1 MSEIYYKTLNRV
13 YKDNQYCDFLNHG
26 YYPIHEK
33 VNSQDLFFKTSASL
47 YLNAIEKVSD
57 SLSNK
62 KLLEVSYGRGGG
74 ARVIKQIYPT
84 LDITACDLSAEN
96 IEFCKQTSD
105 NIKFT
110 VANAENLPY
119 INNAFN
125 IVLNI
130 EASHCYHNRKKFFS
144 EVHRVLK
151 DDGIFVYSD
160 CFANFVFNQEMEFS
174 DYFKIEQR
182 FDVTKNVAE
191 SCEYMSKVLDGN
203 PSQLTS
209 SQIILNK
216 KIFDSKIND
225 YKTKEAIVLI
235 YILKKA

>member
-13 YKDNQYCDFLNHG
+13 YGDNRYCDFLNHG

-33 VNSQDLFFKTSASL
+33 VNNQDLFFKTSASL

-57 SLSNK
+57 SLLNK
-62 KLLEVSYGRGGG
+62 TLLEVSCGRGGG
-74 ARVIKQIYPT
+74 SRIIKQIYPT
-84 LDITACDLSAEN
+84 IDIIACDLSAEN
-96 IEFCKQTSD
+96 IQFCRQTSN
-105 NIKFT
+105 NIEFK
-110 VANAENLPY
+110 VANAENLTY
-119 INNAFN
+119 VDNSFD

-130 EASHCYHNRKKFFS
+130 EASHCYHDRRKFFS

-151 DDGIFVYSD
+151 DDGVFVYSD
-160 CFANFVFNQEMEFS
+160 CFANMVFNQEMEFS

-182 FDVTKNVAE
+182 FDVTENVAE
-191 SCEYMSKVLDGN
+191 SCEYMSKVLDEN
-203 PSQLTS
+203 PNQLSS
-209 SQIILNK
+209 SQIVLNK

-235 YILKKA
+235 YLLKKA